1 MGAGEEVCRG
11 IVRCRCSDKG
21 RNKAWGRGMYR
32 DKHTVRKEAE
42 EEVILEVRFRVKIG
56 V

>member
-1 MGAGEEVCRG
+1 VGAGEEVCRG

-21 RNKAWGRGMYR
+21 RNKAWGRDMYR